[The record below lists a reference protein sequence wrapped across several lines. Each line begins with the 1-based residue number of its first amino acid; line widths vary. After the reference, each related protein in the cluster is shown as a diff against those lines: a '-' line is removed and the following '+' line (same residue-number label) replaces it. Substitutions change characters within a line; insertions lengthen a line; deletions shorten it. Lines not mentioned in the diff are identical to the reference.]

1 MASSLLQQRGMDSS
15 QTQIQSRSKPGPW
28 GKEFDDLARAVSG
41 AFLFGMPLLFTMEM
55 WWIGAFTDLWKL
67 LLFIGL
73 ALGVNIML
81 SHFAGFEE
89 GNSLGDNIS
98 EAFRA
103 VAIGIIASTV
113 VLAVLNRIEFGDPLD
128 SILGKI
134 IVQMLPLSIGASIA
148 NAVFRGGNKGQGE
161 AGQENGKEEGEQKE
175 SSPWRA
181 TLVDVGTTIG
191 GAIFISFSVAPTEE
205 IAMLAAELDY
215 WHLLALIGL
224 TLAVTYIIVF
234 ESDFGPQQEGD
245 EGSPFQHP
253 ITETVMDYVVAL
265 LVALSALFLFDQV
278 QFGTTPFT
286 DIISKTLVLGLPAA
300 IGGAAGRIL
309 VKRA

>member
-1 MASSLLQQRGMDSS
+1 MSVS
-15 QTQIQSRSKPGPW
+15 QSREKRGPW
-28 GKEFDDLARAVSG
+28 EKEFDGLARAVSG
-41 AFLFGMPLLFTMEM
+41 AFLFGTPLLFTMEM

-103 VAIGIIASTV
+103 VAIGAIASTV

-128 SILGKI
+128 SMLGKI

-148 NAVFRGGNKGQGE
+148 NAVFSGGGE
-161 AGQENGKEEGEQKE
+161 GQENGKKEEGEQK
-175 SSPWRA
+175 SGPWRA
-181 TLVDVGTTIG
+181 TLVDIGTTIG

-205 IAMLAAELDY
+205 IAMLAAELDS
-215 WHLLALIGL
+215 WHLLALIGPS
-224 TLAVTYIIVF
+224 LAVSYIIVF
-234 ESDFGPQQEGD
+234 ESDFSPQAQGGNEG
-245 EGSPFQHP
+245 GPFQHP
-253 ITETVMDYVVAL
+253 VTETVMDYLVAL

-278 QFGTTPFT
+278 QFGTTPMM
-286 DIISKTLVLGLPAA
+286 DIIAKTLVLGLPAA

-309 VKRA
+309 VKRS

>member
-1 MASSLLQQRGMDSS
+1 MSVS
-15 QTQIQSRSKPGPW
+15 QSREKRGPW
-28 GKEFDDLARAVSG
+28 EKEFDGLARAVSG
-41 AFLFGMPLLFTMEM
+41 AFLFGTPLLFTMEM

-103 VAIGIIASTV
+103 VAIGAIASTV
-113 VLAVLNRIEFGDPLD
+113 VLSVLNRIEFGDPLD
-128 SILGKI
+128 SMLGKI

-148 NAVFRGGNKGQGE
+148 NAVFSGGGEGQG
-161 AGQENGKEEGEQKE
+161 NSKKEEGGQK
-175 SSPWRA
+175 SGPWRA
-181 TLVDVGTTIG
+181 TLVDIGTTIG

-205 IAMLAAELDY
+205 IAMLAAELDS

-224 TLAVTYIIVF
+224 SLAVSYIIVF
-234 ESDFGPQQEGD
+234 ESDFSPQAQGGNEG
-245 EGSPFQHP
+245 GPFQHP
-253 ITETVMDYVVAL
+253 VTETVMDYLVAL
-265 LVALSALFLFDQV
+265 LVALAALFLFDQV
-278 QFGTTPFT
+278 QFGTTPAM
-286 DIISKTLVLGLPAA
+286 DIIAKTLVLGLPAA

-309 VKRA
+309 VKRS